1 MTFHAM
7 FSRARLPTNYAA
19 ATSRG
24 MMLLQA
30 TTMDT
35 SRLPSSD
42 ALTDLCRR
50 WRIREPSVFGSV
62 ARGSSRIDSD
72 VDLLVTFDPDAPWS
86 TLDIVDLREELASL
100 FGRNVDLVEE
110 RAIRNPYRK
119 AAILCDKSVLYVG

>member
-1 MTFHAM
+1 M
-7 FSRARLPTNYAA
+7 
-19 ATSRG
+19 
-24 MMLLQA
+24 
-30 TTMDT
+30 
-35 SRLPSSD
+35 
-42 ALTDLCRR
+42 
-50 WRIREPSVFGSV
+50 

-119 AAILCDKSVLYVG
+119 AAILRDTSVLYVG